1 MSKHPQVI
9 QAEQPV
15 GGQDFARF
23 WWLNVVRG
31 AAAFL
36 MGIGLLIPVELFF
49 EGDRLQGILFQ
60 FVGIYLLLSGVMSL
74 IWGFSNRRRLGLW
87 ILAGFLGLAGGIAFL
102 LRPALEGYL
111 STTVLTIIFGSIMLL
126 TGIIHVL
133 GGFRLGETY
142 GRRWTWGHMSLGLVE
157 IIIGFLIYLSVF
169 VPVENLRIILSFWG
183 LIAGI
188 GLIAEGLRSRAR
200 VKAQDGQQTG

>member
-1 MSKHPQVI
+1 MNEQATQV
-9 QAEQPV
+9 ERPGEV
-15 GGQDFARF
+15 HDFIRF
-23 WWLNVVRG
+23 WWLNIVRG

-36 MGIGLLIPVELFF
+36 MGIGLLIPVELFL
-49 EGDRLQGILFQ
+49 EADRLQGILFQ

-87 ILAGFLGLAGGIAFL
+87 ILAGFLGLTGGIAFF
-102 LRPALEGYL
+102 LRPTLEGFL
-111 STTVLTIIFGSIMLL
+111 SISVLTIIFGSIMLL

-142 GRRWTWGHMSLGLVE
+142 GRRWTRGHMSLGLVE
-157 IIIGFLIYLSVF
+157 IVIGLLIFVSIF

-183 LIAGI
+183 LIAGV
-188 GLIAEGLRSRAR
+188 GLIAEGLGSRKR
-200 VKAQDGQQTG
+200 VKAQVG